1 MEHMQ
6 IIAGLVLMAL
16 LAWPLYNL
24 WKAFYSLF
32 DHCEW
37 DPGALPDPNAKII
50 SFSSEQVQYTKNG
63 AKYKT
68 TVKFS
73 DGFYFIT
80 HKTKRENSFFSY
92 RISID
97 EHLKREILECAII
110 AHTKAIQ
117 KKSP

>member
-1 MEHMQ
+1 MQ
-6 IIAGLVLMAL
+6 TISTLLLIAL
-16 LAWPLYNL
+16 LALPLYSL
-24 WKAFYSLF
+24 WKSFYSLF

-50 SFSSEQVQYTKNG
+50 SFSSEQVQYSKNG

-80 HKTKRENSFFSY
+80 HKTKRENSFLSY

-97 EHLKREILECAII
+97 EHLKKEILECAID
-110 AHTKAIQ
+110 AHTEAVQ
-117 KKSP
+117 KKST